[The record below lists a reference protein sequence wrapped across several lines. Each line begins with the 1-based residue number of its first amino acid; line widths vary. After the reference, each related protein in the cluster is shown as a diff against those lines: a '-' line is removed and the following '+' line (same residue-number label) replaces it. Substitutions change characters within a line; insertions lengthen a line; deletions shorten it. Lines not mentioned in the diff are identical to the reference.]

1 MISTGQK
8 KNIILAE
15 DHQVVR
21 DGLKLLLELSGK
33 YEVAFGAASGQEVI
47 EALDG
52 GVHADLILSDINIP
66 GMDGISLI
74 SALKN
79 KNIGIPVLIVTMLED
94 IPHLHRAISAG
105 AAGFLTKDVESE
117 ELFFALS
124 VLSSGGR
131 YVCASL
137 AMQIIDRAAASA
149 QFFNDSGISEEFS
162 QREIEI
168 LQLIGEGM
176 TNNEIADKLYLSS
189 RTVEGHRQ
197 HLIEKTGVRNAASLI
212 RFAYRHGLIR

>member
-1 MISTGQK
+1 MIFTGQK
-8 KNIILAE
+8 RNIILAE

-33 YEVAFGAASGQEVI
+33 YEVALGAASGEEVI
-47 EALDG
+47 AALDS
-52 GVHADLILSDINIP
+52 GVHADLILSDINMP
-66 GMDGISLI
+66 DMDGISLI
-74 SALKN
+74 GALKQ
-79 KNIGIPVLIVTMLED
+79 KNIEIPVLIITMLED
-94 IPHLHRAISAG
+94 IPHMHRAISAG

-124 VLSSGGR
+124 VVISGGR

-137 AMQIIDRAAASA
+137 AMQIIDRVAASA
-149 QFFNDSGISEEFS
+149 QIFNESRTSEEFS

-168 LQLIGEGM
+168 LHLIGEGM
-176 TNNEIADKLYLSS
+176 TSSEIADKLYLSS

-197 HLIEKTGVRNAASLI
+197 HLIEKTGVTNAASLI

>member
-33 YEVAFGAASGQEVI
+33 YEVAFGGASGQEVI
-47 EALDG
+47 AALDR
-52 GVHADLILSDINIP
+52 GVHADLILSDINMP
-66 GMDGISLI
+66 DMDGISLV
-74 SALKN
+74 SALKQ
-79 KNIGIPVLIVTMLED
+79 KNIEIPVLIVTMIED
-94 IPHLHRAISAG
+94 IPHMHRAISAG

-124 VLSSGGR
+124 VVISGGR

-137 AMQIIDRAAASA
+137 AMQIIDRVAASA
-149 QFFNDSGISEEFS
+149 QIFNESRVSEEFS

-168 LQLIGEGM
+168 LHLIGEGM

-197 HLIEKTGVRNAASLI
+197 HLIEKTGVKNAASLI
-212 RFAYRHGLIR
+212 SFAYRNGLIR